1 MRNRFL
7 FVLLLLSWLLSY
19 SAAQKLGQLN
29 LEPNGVGDYPAGITG
44 GLINPS
50 SPEPSLPRE
59 PDFGNKPKCVFG
71 DSLECVARDL
81 AEREP

>member
-7 FVLLLLSWLLSY
+7 FVLLLLSGLPSH

-29 LEPNGVGDYPAGITG
+29 VDANGVGEYPAGITSA
-44 GLINPS
+44 LINPS